1 MYKSTT
7 VLKICGNFVQKI
19 KEHMNHIEDII
30 RNNGGYI
37 TANQAKAVNRTTY
50 YKVLELVRNGN
61 LVRIRPGVYLLPDEM
76 AKTMIDVKK
85 VIPGGVLCMYSA
97 WAYYELTTQ
106 IPTEYYVAIARNKKV
121 RLPEY
126 PPVTI
131 YRWDEVA
138 YKTGITQAN
147 IEGIDVPVYD
157 IEKSVCDAIKH
168 RNKIGI
174 DVSSEILRNYLNRKT
189 RDIDKLMK
197 YAKIMRVAS
206 TIKKYLEI
214 QL

>member
-1 MYKSTT
+1 MEY
-7 VLKICGNFVQKI
+7 
-19 KEHMNHIEDII
+19 IENII

-50 YKVLELVRNGN
+50 YKVLELVRNGD

-76 AKTMIDVKK
+76 AKTMIDVEI

-97 WAYYELTTQ
+97 WSHYGLTTQ
-106 IPTEYYVAIARNKKV
+106 IPTEYYIAIARNRKV
-121 RLPEY
+121 RTPEY
-126 PPVTI
+126 PPITI

-138 YKTGITQAN
+138 YETGITHTV
-147 IEGIDVPVYD
+147 IEGITVPVYD

-174 DVSSEILRNYLNRKT
+174 DVSSEILKNYLSRKT

-197 YAKIMRVAS
+197 YAKLCVWH
-206 TIKKYLEI
+206 
-214 QL
+214 QQ

>member
-1 MYKSTT
+1 M
-7 VLKICGNFVQKI
+7 KICGNFVQKI
-19 KEHMNHIEDII
+19 KEGMDYIENII

-50 YKVLELVRNGN
+50 YKVLELVRNGD

-76 AKTMIDVKK
+76 AKTMIDVEK

-97 WAYYELTTQ
+97 WSHYELTTQ
-106 IPTEYYVAIARNKKV
+106 IPSEYYIAIARNRKV
-121 RLPEY
+121 RTPEY
-126 PPVTI
+126 PPITI

-138 YKTGITQAN
+138 YETGITHTV
-147 IEGIDVPVYD
+147 IEGIDVPIYD

-174 DVSSEILRNYLNRKT
+174 DVSSEILKNYLNRKT

-206 TIKKYLEI
+206 TMKKYLEI

>member
-1 MYKSTT
+1 
-7 VLKICGNFVQKI
+7 
-19 KEHMNHIEDII
+19 MNHIEDII

-50 YKVLELVRNGN
+50 YKVLELVRNGD

-76 AKTMIDVKK
+76 AKTMIDVGK
-85 VIPGGVLCMYSA
+85 VIPGGILCMYSA
-97 WAYYELTTQ
+97 WSYYELTTQ
-106 IPTEYYVAIARNKKV
+106 IPTEYYVAIPRSRKV

-126 PPVTI
+126 PPITI

-147 IEGIDVPVYD
+147 MEGIDVPVYD

-174 DVSSEILRNYLNRKT
+174 DVSSEILKNYLNRKT